1 MDFWSTHMKLAP
13 PIQARTDNL
22 PALRQNAL
30 LAALPFDALHRW
42 KEHLEPVDMPL
53 GMVLKEQN
61 TLARQAYFPTTAI
74 VSLQYLT
81 SEGQSSETAV
91 IGNDGVV
98 GVCLFMAHAFMPHRA
113 VVENAGQGFRLNA
126 ALFKEE
132 FNRAG
137 AVMHLMLGY
146 TQALMKQIEQA
157 AVCNRHHSVDQ
168 QLCRWILMR
177 HDRCDGDD
185 LVMTHQLISN
195 LLGVRRESV
204 TQSALKLQKAG
215 LIDYTRGH
223 FKVRDRAGLEHR
235 ACECYGV
242 VKRQYDR
249 LHRES
254 IAA

>member
-1 MDFWSTHMKLAP
+1 MKLAP
-13 PIQARTDNL
+13 PAHTRSEQR
-22 PALRQNAL
+22 PVVQQNAL
-30 LAALPFDALHRW
+30 LAAMPLTTLQRW
-42 KEHLEPVDMPL
+42 KEQLEPVDMPL
-53 GMVLKEQN
+53 GLVLKEQN
-61 TLARQAYFPTTAI
+61 TLARYAYFPTTAI

-81 SEGQSSETAV
+81 REGQSSETAV

-126 ALFKEE
+126 ALFREE

-137 AVMHLMLGY
+137 AAMHLLLGY
-146 TQALMKQIEQA
+146 TQALMTQIEQA
-157 AVCNRHHSVDQ
+157 SVCNRHHSVDQ

-185 LVMTHQLISN
+185 LVMTHELISN

-204 TQSALKLQKAG
+204 TQSAFKLQKAG

-223 FKVRDRAGLEHR
+223 FTVRDRAALEHR

-242 VKRQYDR
+242 VKLQYDR
-249 LHRES
+249 LNVES

>member
-1 MDFWSTHMKLAP
+1 VNAAALAP
-13 PIQARTDNL
+13 VNLGARCATQ
-22 PALRQNAL
+22 PELRQNAL
-30 LAALPFDALHRW
+30 LAALPSATVQRW
-42 KEHLEPVDMPL
+42 KDHLEPVDMRL

-61 TLARQAYFPTTAI
+61 TLARHAYFPSTAI

-81 SEGQSSETAV
+81 AQGQSSETAV

-98 GVCLFMAHAFMPHRA
+98 GICLFMAHGFMPHRA
-113 VVENAGQGFRLNA
+113 VVANAGLGFRLNA
-126 ALFKEE
+126 ALFREE
-132 FNRAG
+132 FYRAG
-137 AVMHLMLGY
+137 AVMHLLLGY
-146 TQALMKQIEQA
+146 TQALMTQIEQA

-185 LVMTHQLISN
+185 LVMTHELISQ

-204 TQSALKLQKAG
+204 TQSAFKLQKAG
-215 LIDYTRGH
+215 FIGYTRGH
-223 FKVRDRAGLEHR
+223 FKVRDRAALEHR

-242 VKRQYDR
+242 VKRQYER
-249 LHRES
+249 LNEES